1 MRHLKQYN
9 ESISPTYLKLIEYF
23 ISKIL
28 EYKSD
33 KITNIKLINSEWEVR
48 FGYADR
54 KSISFDNKIS
64 NKQETID
71 IEANST
77 SLRIFWNGSYRSDI
91 AITNIAGYDRG
102 VDRTEK
108 AINHIFDGI
117 IKSSNEVVEY
127 FKKMSIADE
136 TLNKLTNEII
146 MEHFHDII
154 DASNGDYVIKKEH
167 ERSKFNYTKNW
178 SLTVNL
184 PTVFQKASQGIS
196 RDGFSITFNDD
207 NTSLMESITTASHRL
222 KDDNIIICAQF
233 YSQHIIIDLHAMDE
247 NGKKI

>member
-54 KSISFDNKIS
+54 KSIS
-64 NKQETID
+64 
-71 IEANST
+71 
-77 SLRIFWNGSYRSDI
+77 
-91 AITNIAGYDRG
+91 
-102 VDRTEK
+102 
-108 AINHIFDGI
+108 
-117 IKSSNEVVEY
+117 
-127 FKKMSIADE
+127 
-136 TLNKLTNEII
+136 
-146 MEHFHDII
+146 
-154 DASNGDYVIKKEH
+154 
-167 ERSKFNYTKNW
+167 
-178 SLTVNL
+178 
-184 PTVFQKASQGIS
+184 
-196 RDGFSITFNDD
+196 
-207 NTSLMESITTASHRL
+207 ITTASHRL